1 MTEALGERDR
11 RLGNVV
17 DGRTLDEYRQRFGDH
32 FVLSRDEDGVLVIRA
47 HTAGGAAAWSRGL
60 LNAWVLLLAEVGA
73 DRRNEVVV
81 ITGTGDAW
89 IGGVQP
95 ESFSSPASQWHSDE
109 VDEQYSDGVR
119 LLERLVMDLEIP
131 TIAVLNGP
139 GPRQE
144 IALLCD
150 LTLCSTTVTIGDGN
164 FSAGSVPGDGMY
176 LVLSELIGPK
186 RAAYLAYTGS
196 RMTAAEAMAAGVV
209 NEVLTRDQLLPRA
222 LEIAAQ
228 IRAKPRSARRLTH
241 GIVTRAWQRAVVQ
254 GLREGYAQQVLS
266 MTR

>member
-1 MTEALGERDR
+1 MTEAIRDRDR

-17 DGRTLDEYRQRFGDH
+17 DGRTLEEYGQRFQDH
-32 FVLSRDEDGVLVIRA
+32 FALSRDEDGVLVIRA

-73 DRRNEVVV
+73 DRKNEVVV

-95 ESFSSPASQWHSDE
+95 ESFSPPPSQWHSDE

-119 LLERLVMDLEIP
+119 ILERLVMDLEIP

-150 LTLCSTTVTIGDGN
+150 LTLCSPTVTIGDGN
-164 FSAGSVPGDGMY
+164 FTAGSVPGDGMY

-196 RMTAAEAMAAGVV
+196 RMTAEEAMAAGVV
-209 NEVLTRDQLLPRA
+209 NEILPRDELLPRA

-228 IRAKPRSARRLTH
+228 IRAKPRSARRMTH
-241 GIVTRAWQRAVVQ
+241 GIVTRSWQRAVVQ